1 MHISYRKLGL
11 FCGPRHALIRHANL
25 SNLWHLIWHAV
36 GSGAKNFSGSIAA
49 CLQSVGQPMPL
60 GRDNVP
66 VLEVSTIIEA
76 LRQHLGGTHDYAL
89 HCPRAAPSVG
99 VVACTYHHWF
109 RPFSRHRR
117 YCQLPV
123 SGRRMQR
130 FLQFKLGS
138 HQLPIV
144 LGRFAGGQHVARAN
158 RVCTHC
164 GSVAVADE
172 LHMLLECPA
181 LQAVMQRY
189 APLFSTNTN
198 TMRSFFAQQDH
209 MQVFKFVLDCL
220 DVFHI

>member
-1 MHISYRKLGL
+1 MSKSSCNGSSSGKL
-11 FCGPRHALIRHANL
+11 ALHGKA
-25 SNLWHLIWHAV
+25 AV
-36 GSGAKNFSGSIAA
+36 NKAE
-49 CLQSVGQPMPL
+49 VG
-60 GRDNVP
+60 
-66 VLEVSTIIEA
+66 TIIEA

-109 RPFSRHRR
+109 RPFSQHRR

-130 FLQFKLGS
+130 FLQFRLGS

-144 LGRFAGGQHVARAN
+144 LGRFAGAQHVAKAN

-164 GSVAVADE
+164 GSAAVADE
-172 LHMLLECPA
+172 LHMILECPA
-181 LQAVMQRY
+181 LQAVRQRY
-189 APLFSTNTN
+189 APLFSTDTT

-209 MQVFKFVLDCL
+209 MKVFKFVLDCL